1 MYNLYGFGYIQE
13 LELLRESGFHPM
25 EVIRAATL
33 HAAEAIGMEDKI
45 GSVEVGKLADL
56 IIMDQNPLKNLKY
69 LYATGDIKL
78 EDNEVIRV
86 GGINH
91 TIKDGIV
98 YNARRLLS
106 DVKKIVDKEKEENPG
121 WKKLLFENIGRKD

>member
-1 MYNLYGFGYIQE
+1 MYYDKVKNRYYEVDKQGNPVYAYQNPNYEPEEVVLPTPSQEE

-69 LYATGDIKL
+69 L
-78 EDNEVIRV
+78 
-86 GGINH
+86 
-91 TIKDGIV
+91 
-98 YNARRLLS
+98 
-106 DVKKIVDKEKEENPG
+106 
-121 WKKLLFENIGRKD
+121 